1 MRSLRTLAAVA
12 VTLALTTSPAA
23 AQSPPS
29 GRDKPVAIVSDQAGE
44 TFTESVS
51 TADAVGVRTITWTS
65 NTGVKLRLQGV
76 LPGSTVRVVHA
87 PSQVP
92 GVNASAQPAGG
103 RAVGL
108 SITGPN
114 LSKSELLKYAG
125 SVPDPATSGGAAALS
140 TPVDRNPDWYL
151 VADAWFGNAH
161 VYAWYGYWL
170 VNNDGA
176 GNWGVLGQIWHSAS
190 DQAKGTEIKQTWQW
204 TYVPPGNWIVDQDPK
219 WTQFF
224 EPCRQQ
230 PISVSIFGFSVGG
243 SIYNCRGQVDPWAWA
258 NSTDTGVGVSWKGKS
273 GYTTVGGATDFAIYS
288 PSTAAWSVAGWIN
301 LNDD

>member
-76 LPGSTVRVVHA
+76 LPGSTVRVVHTA
-87 PSQVP
+87 PQVP
-92 GVNASAQPAGG
+92 GVDPSAQLAGG

-114 LSKSELLKYAG
+114 LSKSDLLKYAG
-125 SVPDPATSGGAAALS
+125 SLPDPATSGGVAALS

-151 VADAWFGNAH
+151 VADVTFGNAH
-161 VYAWYGYWL
+161 VYASYGYWL
-170 VNNDGA
+170 VNSDGA
-176 GNWGVLGQIWHSAS
+176 GNWGVLGQIWHSAR

-258 NSTDTGVGVSWKGKS
+258 NNTDTGVGVSWKGKS
-273 GYTTVGGATDFAIYS
+273 GYTTIGGATDFAIYS
-288 PSTAAWSVAGWIN
+288 PSTAAWSVAGWIS
-301 LNDD
+301 LIDD